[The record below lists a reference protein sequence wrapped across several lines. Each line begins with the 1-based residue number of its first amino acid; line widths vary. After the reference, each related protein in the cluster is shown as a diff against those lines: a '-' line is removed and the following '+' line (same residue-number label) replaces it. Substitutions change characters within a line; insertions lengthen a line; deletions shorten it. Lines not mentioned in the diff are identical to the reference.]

1 MSIANILS
9 MAGGLGLFLFGIRTM
24 GDGLENAAGAKLK
37 RMLEVLTGNRFLAVL
52 VGFVVTAII
61 QSSTATTVMVV
72 GFVNA
77 GMMTLA
83 QAVGVI
89 MGANIGTTVTSLLI
103 ALNFSSVAA
112 ASVLV
117 GVILMLASKKT
128 LVKNLGSIFTGFGLL
143 FLGIDLMSDSMAPLR
158 ESAGFMNFIVAV
170 SDSPLRPL
178 FGILLGIVMT
188 AVLQSSSASVGV
200 LQTLAMQGLV
210 PLKFSVFVL
219 FGQNIGTC
227 LTALF
232 STVGAK
238 KNSKRAAVIHL
249 LFNLLGTGMFI
260 LIALLTPYIEWIEKI
275 SSDPMAQIAISHIVF
290 NVVSTIVL
298 FPFAKL
304 LVKLSCLIVPGKDDS
319 ESEMHCRFIDDRLL
333 NTPPFAVMQVG
344 KEVARMAKLARD
356 NFETS
361 AYALINRSD
370 KDLDKVM
377 EKEEVINYLNHHI
390 TSYLV
395 KLNALDIT
403 DSDSD
408 YIARVFHAINDIE
421 RVGDH
426 ATNLAEAAERNIGDG
441 LTFSDAAR
449 DELNQLCGSVITLL
463 DRSIEAFDR
472 QSLGD
477 GEAKELSDL
486 EEHIDDLTLT
496 CQDAHIFRLNRN
508 ECNTEAGMLYLNTI
522 TDFERVGDHAINIAF
537 LARSNNFKNTLAFC
551 RGMMYNINRT
561 FVRTKIQHSER
572 TEQYGR
578 QTESA

>member
-1 MSIANILS
+1 MSVANILS

-77 GMMTLA
+77 GMMSLA

-112 ASVLV
+112 AAVLV

-128 LVKNLGSIFTGFGLL
+128 VVKNLGAIFTGFGLL
-143 FLGIDLMSDSMAPLR
+143 FLGIDMMSDSMAPLR
-158 ESAGFMNFIVAV
+158 ESAGFMNFIVTV
-170 SDSPLRPL
+170 SESPLRPL
-178 FGILLGIVMT
+178 FGIILGIVMT

-249 LFNLLGTGMFI
+249 LFNLIGTGIFI
-260 LIALLTPYIEWIEKI
+260 LIALLTPYVEWIEKL
-275 SSDPMAQIAISHIVF
+275 SPDPMAQIAISHIVF
-290 NVVSTIVL
+290 NIVSTVIM
-298 FPFAKL
+298 FPFAKV
-304 LVKLSCLIVPGKDDS
+304 LVKLSCLLVPGKDDS
-319 ESEMHCRFIDDRLL
+319 ESEMHCKFIDDRLL
-333 NTPPFAVMQVG
+333 NTPPFAVMQVS

-361 AYALINRSD
+361 AHALINRSD

-377 EKEEVINYLNHHI
+377 ENEDVINYLNHHI

-426 ATNLAEAAERNIGDG
+426 AINLAEAAQHNIGEG
-441 LTFSDAAR
+441 LKFSDPAR
-449 DELNQLCGSVITLL
+449 EELNQLCGSVVTLL
-463 DRSIEAFDR
+463 ERSMAAFDN
-472 QSLGD
+472 QSLSD
-477 GEAKELSDL
+477 DEAKELSDL
-486 EEHIDDLTLT
+486 EEHIDDLTLE
-496 CQDAHIFRLNRN
+496 CQDSHIFRLNRK

-537 LARSNNFKNTLAFC
+537 LARSK
-551 RGMMYNINRT
+551 
-561 FVRTKIQHSER
+561 
-572 TEQYGR
+572 
-578 QTESA
+578 

>member
-1 MSIANILS
+1 MSVANILS

-77 GMMTLA
+77 GMMSLA

-112 ASVLV
+112 ATVLV

-128 LVKNLGSIFTGFGLL
+128 VVKNLGAIFTGFGLL
-143 FLGIDLMSDSMAPLR
+143 FLGIDMMSDSMAPLR
-158 ESAGFMNFIVAV
+158 DSAGFMNFIVTV
-170 SDSPLRPL
+170 SESPLRPL
-178 FGILLGIVMT
+178 FGIILGIVMT

-249 LFNLLGTGMFI
+249 LFNLIGTGIFI
-260 LIALLTPYIEWIEKI
+260 LIALLTPYVEWIEKL
-275 SSDPMAQIAISHIVF
+275 SPDPMAQIAISHIVF
-290 NVVSTIVL
+290 NIVSTVVM
-298 FPFAKL
+298 FPFAKA
-304 LVKLSCLIVPGKDDS
+304 LVKLSCLLVPGKDDS
-319 ESEMHCRFIDDRLL
+319 ESEMHCKFIDDRLL
-333 NTPPFAVMQVG
+333 NTPPFAVMQVS

-361 AYALINRSD
+361 AHALINRSD

-377 EKEEVINYLNHHI
+377 ENEEIINYLNHHI

-426 ATNLAEAAERNIGDG
+426 AINLAEAAQHNIGEG
-441 LTFSDAAR
+441 LKFSDPAR
-449 DELNQLCGSVITLL
+449 EELNQLCGSVVTLL
-463 DRSIEAFDR
+463 ERSMAAFDN
-472 QSLGD
+472 QSLSD
-477 GEAKELSDL
+477 NEAKELSDL
-486 EEHIDDLTLT
+486 EEHIDDLTLE
-496 CQDAHIFRLNRN
+496 CQDSHIFRLNRK

-537 LARSNNFKNTLAFC
+537 LARSK
-551 RGMMYNINRT
+551 
-561 FVRTKIQHSER
+561 
-572 TEQYGR
+572 
-578 QTESA
+578 

>member
-1 MSIANILS
+1 MSVANILS

-37 RMLEVLTGNRFLAVL
+37 RILEVLTGNRFLAVL

-77 GMMTLA
+77 GMMSLA

-128 LVKNLGSIFTGFGLL
+128 VVKNLGAIFTGFGLL
-143 FLGIDLMSDSMAPLR
+143 FLGIDMMSDSMAPLR
-158 ESAGFMNFIVAV
+158 DSAGFMNFIVTV
-170 SDSPLRPL
+170 SESPLRPL
-178 FGILLGIVMT
+178 FGIILGIVMT

-249 LFNLLGTGMFI
+249 LFNLIGTGIFI
-260 LIALLTPYIEWIEKI
+260 LIALLTPYVEWIEKL
-275 SSDPMAQIAISHIVF
+275 SPDPMAQIAISHIVF
-290 NVVSTIVL
+290 NIVSTVVM
-298 FPFAKL
+298 FPFAKV
-304 LVKLSCLIVPGKDDS
+304 LVKLSCLLVPGKDDS
-319 ESEMHCRFIDDRLL
+319 ESEMHCKFIDDRLL
-333 NTPPFAVMQVG
+333 NTPPFAVMQVS

-361 AYALINRSD
+361 AHALINRSD

-377 EKEEVINYLNHHI
+377 GNEEIINYLNHHI

-426 ATNLAEAAERNIGDG
+426 AINLAEAAQHNIGEG
-441 LTFSDAAR
+441 LKFSDPAR
-449 DELNQLCGSVITLL
+449 EELNQLCGSVVTLL
-463 DRSIEAFDR
+463 ERSMAAFDN
-472 QSLGD
+472 QSLSD
-477 GEAKELSDL
+477 NEAKELSDL
-486 EEHIDDLTLT
+486 EEHIDDLTLE
-496 CQDAHIFRLNRN
+496 CQDSHIFRLNRK

-537 LARSNNFKNTLAFC
+537 LARSK
-551 RGMMYNINRT
+551 
-561 FVRTKIQHSER
+561 
-572 TEQYGR
+572 
-578 QTESA
+578 

>member
-1 MSIANILS
+1 MSVANILS

-77 GMMTLA
+77 GMMSLA

-112 ASVLV
+112 AAVLV

-128 LVKNLGSIFTGFGLL
+128 VVKNLGAIFTGFGLL
-143 FLGIDLMSDSMAPLR
+143 FLGIDMMSDSMAPIR
-158 ESAGFMNFIVAV
+158 ESAGFMNFIVTV
-170 SDSPLRPL
+170 SESPLRPL
-178 FGILLGIVMT
+178 FGIILGIVMT

-249 LFNLLGTGMFI
+249 LFNLIGTGIFI
-260 LIALLTPYIEWIEKI
+260 LIALLTPYVEWIEKL
-275 SSDPMAQIAISHIVF
+275 SPDPMAQIAISHIVF
-290 NVVSTIVL
+290 NIVSTVVM
-298 FPFAKL
+298 FPFAKV
-304 LVKLSCLIVPGKDDS
+304 LVKLSCLLVPGKDDS
-319 ESEMHCRFIDDRLL
+319 ESEMHCKFIDDRLL
-333 NTPPFAVMQVG
+333 NTPPFAVMQVS

-361 AYALINRSD
+361 AHALINRSD

-377 EKEEVINYLNHHI
+377 ENEEIINYLNHHI

-426 ATNLAEAAERNIGDG
+426 AINLAEAAQHNIGEG
-441 LTFSDAAR
+441 LKFSDPAR
-449 DELNQLCGSVITLL
+449 EELNQLCGSVVTLL
-463 DRSIEAFDR
+463 ERSMAAFDN
-472 QSLGD
+472 QSLSD
-477 GEAKELSDL
+477 NEAKELSDL
-486 EEHIDDLTLT
+486 EEHIDDLTLE
-496 CQDAHIFRLNRN
+496 CQDSHIFRLNRK

-537 LARSNNFKNTLAFC
+537 LAISK
-551 RGMMYNINRT
+551 
-561 FVRTKIQHSER
+561 
-572 TEQYGR
+572 
-578 QTESA
+578 

>member
-1 MSIANILS
+1 MSVANILS

-77 GMMTLA
+77 GMMSLA

-112 ASVLV
+112 AAVLV

-128 LVKNLGSIFTGFGLL
+128 VVKNLGAIFTGFGLL
-143 FLGIDLMSDSMAPLR
+143 FLGIDMMSDSMAPLR
-158 ESAGFMNFIVAV
+158 ESAGFMNFIVTV
-170 SDSPLRPL
+170 SESPLRPL
-178 FGILLGIVMT
+178 FGIILGIVMT

-249 LFNLLGTGMFI
+249 LFNLIGTGIFI
-260 LIALLTPYIEWIEKI
+260 LIALLAPYVEWIEKL
-275 SSDPMAQIAISHIVF
+275 SPDPMAQIAISHIVF
-290 NVVSTIVL
+290 NIVSTVVM
-298 FPFAKL
+298 FPFANV
-304 LVKLSCLIVPGKDDS
+304 LVKLSCLLVPGKDDS
-319 ESEMHCRFIDDRLL
+319 ESEMHCKFIDDRLL
-333 NTPPFAVMQVG
+333 NTPPFAVMQVS

-361 AYALINRSD
+361 AHALINRSD

-377 EKEEVINYLNHHI
+377 ENEEIINYLNHHI

-426 ATNLAEAAERNIGDG
+426 AINLAEAAQHNIGEG
-441 LTFSDAAR
+441 LKFSDPAR
-449 DELNQLCGSVITLL
+449 EELNQLCGSVVTLL
-463 DRSIEAFDR
+463 ERSMAAFDN
-472 QSLGD
+472 QSLSD
-477 GEAKELSDL
+477 NEAKELSDL
-486 EEHIDDLTLT
+486 EEHIDDLTLE
-496 CQDAHIFRLNRN
+496 CQDSHIFRLNRK

-522 TDFERVGDHAINIAF
+522 TDLERVGDHAINIAF
-537 LARSNNFKNTLAFC
+537 LARSK
-551 RGMMYNINRT
+551 
-561 FVRTKIQHSER
+561 
-572 TEQYGR
+572 
-578 QTESA
+578 

>member
-117 GVILMLASKKT
+117 GVTLMLASKKT

-290 NVVSTIVL
+290 NVVSTVVL

-537 LARSNNFKNTLAFC
+537 LARSK
-551 RGMMYNINRT
+551 
-561 FVRTKIQHSER
+561 
-572 TEQYGR
+572 
-578 QTESA
+578 

>member
-77 GMMTLA
+77 GMMSLA

-112 ASVLV
+112 AAVLV

-128 LVKNLGSIFTGFGLL
+128 VVKNLGAIFTGFGLL
-143 FLGIDLMSDSMAPLR
+143 FLGIDMMSDSMAPLR
-158 ESAGFMNFIVAV
+158 DSAGFMNFIVTV
-170 SDSPLRPL
+170 SESPLRPL
-178 FGILLGIVMT
+178 FGIILGIVMT

-249 LFNLLGTGMFI
+249 LFNLIGTGIFI
-260 LIALLTPYIEWIEKI
+260 LIALLTPYVEWIEKL
-275 SSDPMAQIAISHIVF
+275 SPDPMAQIAISHIVF
-290 NVVSTIVL
+290 NIVSTVVM
-298 FPFAKL
+298 FPFAKA
-304 LVKLSCLIVPGKDDS
+304 LVKLSCLLVPGKDDS
-319 ESEMHCRFIDDRLL
+319 ESEMHCKFIDDRLL
-333 NTPPFAVMQVG
+333 NTPPFAVMQVS

-361 AYALINRSD
+361 AHALINRSD

-377 EKEEVINYLNHHI
+377 ENEEIINYLNHHI

-426 ATNLAEAAERNIGDG
+426 AINLAEAAQHNIGEG
-441 LTFSDAAR
+441 LKFSDPAR
-449 DELNQLCGSVITLL
+449 EELNQLCGSVVTLL
-463 DRSIEAFDR
+463 ERSMAAFDN
-472 QSLGD
+472 QSLSD
-477 GEAKELSDL
+477 NEAKELSDL
-486 EEHIDDLTLT
+486 EEHIDDLTLE
-496 CQDAHIFRLNRN
+496 CQDSHIFRLNRK

-537 LARSNNFKNTLAFC
+537 LARSK
-551 RGMMYNINRT
+551 
-561 FVRTKIQHSER
+561 
-572 TEQYGR
+572 
-578 QTESA
+578 

>member
-1 MSIANILS
+1 MSVANILS

-77 GMMTLA
+77 GMMSLA

-112 ASVLV
+112 AAVLV

-128 LVKNLGSIFTGFGLL
+128 VVKNLGAIFTGFGLL
-143 FLGIDLMSDSMAPLR
+143 FLGIDMMSDSMAPLR
-158 ESAGFMNFIVAV
+158 DSAGFMNFIVTV
-170 SDSPLRPL
+170 SESPLRPL
-178 FGILLGIVMT
+178 FGIILGIVMT

-249 LFNLLGTGMFI
+249 LFNLIGTGIFI
-260 LIALLTPYIEWIEKI
+260 LIALLTPYVEWIEKL
-275 SSDPMAQIAISHIVF
+275 SPDPMAQIAISHIVF
-290 NVVSTIVL
+290 NIVSTVVM
-298 FPFAKL
+298 FPFAKV
-304 LVKLSCLIVPGKDDS
+304 LVKLSCLLVPGKDDS
-319 ESEMHCRFIDDRLL
+319 ESEMHCKFIDDRLL
-333 NTPPFAVMQVG
+333 NTPPFAVMQVS
-344 KEVARMAKLARD
+344 KEVARMAKLAHD

-361 AYALINRSD
+361 AHALINRSD

-377 EKEEVINYLNHHI
+377 ENEEIINYLNHHI
-390 TSYLV
+390 TAYLV

-426 ATNLAEAAERNIGDG
+426 AINLAEAAQHNIGEG
-441 LTFSDAAR
+441 LKFSDPAR
-449 DELNQLCGSVITLL
+449 EELNQLCGSVVTLL
-463 DRSIEAFDR
+463 ERSMAAFDN
-472 QSLGD
+472 QSLSD
-477 GEAKELSDL
+477 DEAKELSDL
-486 EEHIDDLTLT
+486 EEHIDDLTLE
-496 CQDAHIFRLNRN
+496 CQDSHIFRLNRK

-537 LARSNNFKNTLAFC
+537 LARSK
-551 RGMMYNINRT
+551 
-561 FVRTKIQHSER
+561 
-572 TEQYGR
+572 
-578 QTESA
+578 

>member
-290 NVVSTIVL
+290 NVVSTVVL

-370 KDLDKVM
+370 KDLYKVM
-377 EKEEVINYLNHHI
+377 ENEEVINYLNHHI

-449 DELNQLCGSVITLL
+449 DELNQLCGSVINLL
-463 DRSIEAFDR
+463 DRSIEAFNN

-537 LARSNNFKNTLAFC
+537 LARSK
-551 RGMMYNINRT
+551 
-561 FVRTKIQHSER
+561 
-572 TEQYGR
+572 
-578 QTESA
+578 

>member
-1 MSIANILS
+1 MSVANILS

-77 GMMTLA
+77 GMMSLA

-112 ASVLV
+112 AAVLV

-128 LVKNLGSIFTGFGLL
+128 VVKNLGAIFTGFGLL
-143 FLGIDLMSDSMAPLR
+143 FLGIDVMSDSMAPLR
-158 ESAGFMNFIVAV
+158 ESAGFMNFIVTV
-170 SDSPLRPL
+170 SESPLRPL
-178 FGILLGIVMT
+178 FGIILGIVMT

-249 LFNLLGTGMFI
+249 LFNLIGTGIFI
-260 LIALLTPYIEWIEKI
+260 LIALLAPYVEWIEKL
-275 SSDPMAQIAISHIVF
+275 SPDPMAQIAISHIVF
-290 NVVSTIVL
+290 NIVSTVIM
-298 FPFAKL
+298 FPFANV
-304 LVKLSCLIVPGKDDS
+304 LVKLSCLLVPGKDDS
-319 ESEMHCRFIDDRLL
+319 ESEMHCKFIDDRLL
-333 NTPPFAVMQVG
+333 NTPPFAVMQVS

-361 AYALINRSD
+361 AHALINCSD

-377 EKEEVINYLNHHI
+377 ENEEVINYLNHHI

-426 ATNLAEAAERNIGDG
+426 AINLAEAAQHNIGEG
-441 LTFSDAAR
+441 LKFSDPAR
-449 DELNQLCGSVITLL
+449 EELNQLCGSVVTLL
-463 DRSIEAFDR
+463 ERSMAAFDN
-472 QSLGD
+472 QSLSD
-477 GEAKELSDL
+477 NEAKELSDL
-486 EEHIDDLTLT
+486 EEHIDDLTLE
-496 CQDAHIFRLNRN
+496 CQDSHIFRLNRK

-537 LARSNNFKNTLAFC
+537 LARSK
-551 RGMMYNINRT
+551 
-561 FVRTKIQHSER
+561 
-572 TEQYGR
+572 
-578 QTESA
+578 

>member
-1 MSIANILS
+1 MSVANILS

-77 GMMTLA
+77 GMMSLA

-112 ASVLV
+112 AAVLV

-128 LVKNLGSIFTGFGLL
+128 VVKNLGAIFTGFGLL
-143 FLGIDLMSDSMAPLR
+143 FLGIDMMSDSMAPLR
-158 ESAGFMNFIVAV
+158 ESAGFMNFIVTV
-170 SDSPLRPL
+170 SESPLRPL
-178 FGILLGIVMT
+178 FGIILGIVMT

-249 LFNLLGTGMFI
+249 LFNLIGTGIFI
-260 LIALLTPYIEWIEKI
+260 LIALLAPYVEWIEKL
-275 SSDPMAQIAISHIVF
+275 SPDPMAQIAISHIVF
-290 NVVSTIVL
+290 NIVSTVVM
-298 FPFAKL
+298 FPFANV
-304 LVKLSCLIVPGKDDS
+304 LVKLSCLLVPGKDDS
-319 ESEMHCRFIDDRLL
+319 ESEMHCKFIDDRLL
-333 NTPPFAVMQVG
+333 NTPPFAVMQVS

-361 AYALINRSD
+361 AHALINRSD

-377 EKEEVINYLNHHI
+377 ENEEIINYLNHHI

-426 ATNLAEAAERNIGDG
+426 AINLAEAAQHNIGEG
-441 LTFSDAAR
+441 LKFSDPAR
-449 DELNQLCGSVITLL
+449 EELNQLCGSVVTLL
-463 DRSIEAFDR
+463 ERSMAAFDN
-472 QSLGD
+472 QSLSND
-477 GEAKELSDL
+477 EAKELSDL
-486 EEHIDDLTLT
+486 EEHIDDLTLE
-496 CQDAHIFRLNRN
+496 CQDSHIFRLNRK

-522 TDFERVGDHAINIAF
+522 TDLERVGDHAINIAF
-537 LARSNNFKNTLAFC
+537 LARSK
-551 RGMMYNINRT
+551 
-561 FVRTKIQHSER
+561 
-572 TEQYGR
+572 
-578 QTESA
+578 

>member
-1 MSIANILS
+1 MSVANILS

-77 GMMTLA
+77 GMMSLA

-112 ASVLV
+112 AAVLV

-128 LVKNLGSIFTGFGLL
+128 VVKNLGAIFTGFGLL
-143 FLGIDLMSDSMAPLR
+143 FLGIDMMSDSMAPLR
-158 ESAGFMNFIVAV
+158 DSAGFMNFIVTV
-170 SDSPLRPL
+170 SESPLRPL
-178 FGILLGIVMT
+178 FGIILGIVMT

-249 LFNLLGTGMFI
+249 LFNLIGTGIFI
-260 LIALLTPYIEWIEKI
+260 LIALLTPYVEWIEKL
-275 SSDPMAQIAISHIVF
+275 SPDPMAQIAISHIVF
-290 NVVSTIVL
+290 NIVSTVVM
-298 FPFAKL
+298 FPFAKV
-304 LVKLSCLIVPGKDDS
+304 LVKLSCLLVPGKDDS
-319 ESEMHCRFIDDRLL
+319 ESEMHCKFIDDRLL
-333 NTPPFAVMQVG
+333 NTPPFAVMQVS

-361 AYALINRSD
+361 AHALINRSD

-377 EKEEVINYLNHHI
+377 ENEEIINYLNHHI

-426 ATNLAEAAERNIGDG
+426 AINLAEAAQHNIGEG
-441 LTFSDAAR
+441 LKFSDPAR
-449 DELNQLCGSVITLL
+449 EELNQLCGSVVTLL
-463 DRSIEAFDR
+463 ERSMAAFDN
-472 QSLGD
+472 QSLSD
-477 GEAKELSDL
+477 NEAKELSDL
-486 EEHIDDLTLT
+486 EEHIDDLTLE
-496 CQDAHIFRLNRN
+496 CQDSHIFRLNRK

-537 LARSNNFKNTLAFC
+537 LQDQNNFQNTLAFC
-551 RGMMYNINRT
+551 RGMM
-561 FVRTKIQHSER
+561 
-572 TEQYGR
+572 
-578 QTESA
+578 

>member
-1 MSIANILS
+1 MSVANILS

-77 GMMTLA
+77 GMMSLA

-103 ALNFSSVAA
+103 ALKFSSVAA
-112 ASVLV
+112 AAVLV

-128 LVKNLGSIFTGFGLL
+128 VVKNLGAIFTGFGLL
-143 FLGIDLMSDSMAPLR
+143 FLGIDMMSDSMAPLR
-158 ESAGFMNFIVAV
+158 ESAGFMNFIVTV
-170 SDSPLRPL
+170 SESPLRPL
-178 FGILLGIVMT
+178 FGIILGIVMT

-249 LFNLLGTGMFI
+249 LFNLIGTGIFI
-260 LIALLTPYIEWIEKI
+260 LIALLAPYVEWIEKL
-275 SSDPMAQIAISHIVF
+275 SPDPMAQIAISHIVF
-290 NVVSTIVL
+290 NIVSTVIM
-298 FPFAKL
+298 FPFANV
-304 LVKLSCLIVPGKDDS
+304 LVKLSCLLVPGKDDS
-319 ESEMHCRFIDDRLL
+319 ESEMHCKFIDDRLL
-333 NTPPFAVMQVG
+333 NTPPFAVMQVS

-361 AYALINRSD
+361 AHALINRSD

-377 EKEEVINYLNHHI
+377 ENEEIINYLNHHI

-426 ATNLAEAAERNIGDG
+426 AINLAEAAQHNIGEG
-441 LTFSDAAR
+441 LKFSDPAR
-449 DELNQLCGSVITLL
+449 EELNQLCGSVVTLL
-463 DRSIEAFDR
+463 ERSMAAFDN
-472 QSLGD
+472 QSLSD
-477 GEAKELSDL
+477 DEAKELSDL
-486 EEHIDDLTLT
+486 EEHIDDLTLE
-496 CQDAHIFRLNRN
+496 CQDSHIFRLNRK

-537 LARSNNFKNTLAFC
+537 LARSK
-551 RGMMYNINRT
+551 
-561 FVRTKIQHSER
+561 
-572 TEQYGR
+572 
-578 QTESA
+578 

>member
-1 MSIANILS
+1 MSVANILS

-77 GMMTLA
+77 GMMSLA

-128 LVKNLGSIFTGFGLL
+128 VVKNLGAIFTGFGLL
-143 FLGIDLMSDSMAPLR
+143 FLGIDMMSDSMAPLR
-158 ESAGFMNFIVAV
+158 ESAGFMNFIVTV
-170 SDSPLRPL
+170 SESPLRPL
-178 FGILLGIVMT
+178 FGIILGIVMT

-249 LFNLLGTGMFI
+249 LFNLIGTGIFI
-260 LIALLTPYIEWIEKI
+260 LIALLTPYVEWIEKL
-275 SSDPMAQIAISHIVF
+275 SPDPMAQIAISHIVF
-290 NVVSTIVL
+290 NIVSTVVM
-298 FPFAKL
+298 FPFAKA
-304 LVKLSCLIVPGKDDS
+304 LVKLSCLLVPGKDDS
-319 ESEMHCRFIDDRLL
+319 ESEMHCKFIDDRLL
-333 NTPPFAVMQVG
+333 NTPPFAVMQVS

-361 AYALINRSD
+361 AHALINRSD

-377 EKEEVINYLNHHI
+377 ENVEIINYLNHHI

-426 ATNLAEAAERNIGDG
+426 AINLAEAAQHNIGEG
-441 LTFSDAAR
+441 LKFSDPAR
-449 DELNQLCGSVITLL
+449 EELNQLCGSVVTLL
-463 DRSIEAFDR
+463 ERSMAAFDN
-472 QSLGD
+472 QSLSD
-477 GEAKELSDL
+477 NEAKELSDL
-486 EEHIDDLTLT
+486 EEHIDDLTLE
-496 CQDAHIFRLNRN
+496 CQDSHIFRLNRK

-537 LARSNNFKNTLAFC
+537 LARSK
-551 RGMMYNINRT
+551 
-561 FVRTKIQHSER
+561 
-572 TEQYGR
+572 
-578 QTESA
+578 

>member
-1 MSIANILS
+1 MSVANILS

-77 GMMTLA
+77 GMMSLA

-112 ASVLV
+112 AAVLV

-128 LVKNLGSIFTGFGLL
+128 VVKNLGAIFTGFGLL
-143 FLGIDLMSDSMAPLR
+143 FLGIDMMSDSMAPLR
-158 ESAGFMNFIVAV
+158 ESAGFMNFIVTV
-170 SDSPLRPL
+170 SESPLRPL
-178 FGILLGIVMT
+178 FGIILGIVMT

-249 LFNLLGTGMFI
+249 LFNLIGTGIFI
-260 LIALLTPYIEWIEKI
+260 LIALLTPYVEWIEKL
-275 SSDPMAQIAISHIVF
+275 SPDPMAQIAISHIVF
-290 NVVSTIVL
+290 NIVSTVVM
-298 FPFAKL
+298 FPFANV
-304 LVKLSCLIVPGKDDS
+304 LVKLSCLLVPGKDDS
-319 ESEMHCRFIDDRLL
+319 ESEMHCKFIDDRLL
-333 NTPPFAVMQVG
+333 NTPPFAVMQVS

-361 AYALINRSD
+361 AHALINRSD

-377 EKEEVINYLNHHI
+377 ENEEIINYLNHHI

-426 ATNLAEAAERNIGDG
+426 AINLAEAAQHNIGEG
-441 LTFSDAAR
+441 LKFSDPAR
-449 DELNQLCGSVITLL
+449 EELNQLCGSVVTLL
-463 DRSIEAFDR
+463 ERSMAAFDN
-472 QSLGD
+472 QSLSD
-477 GEAKELSDL
+477 NEAKELSDL
-486 EEHIDDLTLT
+486 EEHIDDLTLE
-496 CQDAHIFRLNRN
+496 CQDSHIFRLNRK

-537 LARSNNFKNTLAFC
+537 LARSK
-551 RGMMYNINRT
+551 
-561 FVRTKIQHSER
+561 
-572 TEQYGR
+572 
-578 QTESA
+578 

>member
-1 MSIANILS
+1 MSVANILS

-77 GMMTLA
+77 GMMSLA

-128 LVKNLGSIFTGFGLL
+128 VVKNLGAIFTGFGLL
-143 FLGIDLMSDSMAPLR
+143 FLGIDMMSDSMAPLR
-158 ESAGFMNFIVAV
+158 ESAGFMNFIVTV
-170 SDSPLRPL
+170 SESPLRPL
-178 FGILLGIVMT
+178 FGIILGIVMT

-249 LFNLLGTGMFI
+249 LFNLIGTGIFI
-260 LIALLTPYIEWIEKI
+260 LIALLTPYVEWIEKL
-275 SSDPMAQIAISHIVF
+275 SPDPMAQIAISHIVF
-290 NVVSTIVL
+290 NIVSTVVM
-298 FPFAKL
+298 FPFAKV
-304 LVKLSCLIVPGKDDS
+304 LVKLSCLLVPGKDDS
-319 ESEMHCRFIDDRLL
+319 ESEMHCKFIDDRLL
-333 NTPPFAVMQVG
+333 NTPPFAVMQVS

-356 NFETS
+356 NFEAS
-361 AYALINRSD
+361 AHALINRSD

-377 EKEEVINYLNHHI
+377 ENEEIINYLNHHI

-426 ATNLAEAAERNIGDG
+426 AINLAEAAQHNIGEG
-441 LTFSDAAR
+441 LKFSDPAR
-449 DELNQLCGSVITLL
+449 EELNQLCGSVVTLL
-463 DRSIEAFDR
+463 ERSMAAFDN
-472 QSLGD
+472 QSLSD
-477 GEAKELSDL
+477 DEAKELSDL
-486 EEHIDDLTLT
+486 EEHIDDLTLE
-496 CQDAHIFRLNRN
+496 CQDSHIFRLNRK

-537 LARSNNFKNTLAFC
+537 LARSK
-551 RGMMYNINRT
+551 
-561 FVRTKIQHSER
+561 
-572 TEQYGR
+572 
-578 QTESA
+578 

>member
-1 MSIANILS
+1 MSVANILS

-77 GMMTLA
+77 GMMSLA

-112 ASVLV
+112 AAVLV

-128 LVKNLGSIFTGFGLL
+128 VVKNLGAIFTGFGLR
-143 FLGIDLMSDSMAPLR
+143 FLGIDMMSDSMAPLR
-158 ESAGFMNFIVAV
+158 ESAGFMNFIVTV
-170 SDSPLRPL
+170 SESPLRPL
-178 FGILLGIVMT
+178 FGIILGIVMT

-249 LFNLLGTGMFI
+249 LFNLIGTGIFI
-260 LIALLTPYIEWIEKI
+260 LIALLAPYVEWIEKL
-275 SSDPMAQIAISHIVF
+275 SPDPMAQIAISHIVF
-290 NVVSTIVL
+290 NIVSTVVM
-298 FPFAKL
+298 FPFANI
-304 LVKLSCLIVPGKDDS
+304 LVKLSCLLVPGKDDS
-319 ESEMHCRFIDDRLL
+319 ESEMHCKFIDDRLL
-333 NTPPFAVMQVG
+333 NTPPFAVMQVS
-344 KEVARMAKLARD
+344 KEVARMAKLARE

-361 AYALINRSD
+361 AHALINRSD

-377 EKEEVINYLNHHI
+377 ENEEIINYLNHHI

-426 ATNLAEAAERNIGDG
+426 AINLAEAAQHNIGEG
-441 LTFSDAAR
+441 LKFSDPAR
-449 DELNQLCGSVITLL
+449 EELNQLCGSVVTLL
-463 DRSIEAFDR
+463 ERSMAAFDN
-472 QSLGD
+472 QSLSD
-477 GEAKELSDL
+477 NEAKELSDL
-486 EEHIDDLTLT
+486 EEHIDDLTLE
-496 CQDAHIFRLNRN
+496 CQDSHIFRLNRK

-537 LARSNNFKNTLAFC
+537 LARSK
-551 RGMMYNINRT
+551 
-561 FVRTKIQHSER
+561 
-572 TEQYGR
+572 
-578 QTESA
+578 

>member
-1 MSIANILS
+1 MSVANILS

-77 GMMTLA
+77 GMMSLA

-112 ASVLV
+112 AAVLV

-128 LVKNLGSIFTGFGLL
+128 VVKNLGAIFTGFGLL
-143 FLGIDLMSDSMAPLR
+143 FIGIDMMSDSMAPLR
-158 ESAGFMNFIVAV
+158 ESAGFMNFIVTV
-170 SDSPLRPL
+170 SESPLRPL
-178 FGILLGIVMT
+178 FGIILGIVMT

-249 LFNLLGTGMFI
+249 LFNLIGTGIFI
-260 LIALLTPYIEWIEKI
+260 LIALLAPYVEWIEKL
-275 SSDPMAQIAISHIVF
+275 SPDPMAQIAISHIVF
-290 NVVSTIVL
+290 NIVSTVVM
-298 FPFAKL
+298 FPFAKV
-304 LVKLSCLIVPGKDDS
+304 LVKLSCLLVPGKDDS
-319 ESEMHCRFIDDRLL
+319 ESEMHCKFIDDRLL
-333 NTPPFAVMQVG
+333 NTPPFAVMQVS

-361 AYALINRSD
+361 AHALINRSD

-377 EKEEVINYLNHHI
+377 ENEEIINYLNHHI

-426 ATNLAEAAERNIGDG
+426 AINLAEAAQHNIGEG
-441 LTFSDAAR
+441 LKFSDPAR
-449 DELNQLCGSVITLL
+449 EELNQLCGSVVTLL
-463 DRSIEAFDR
+463 ERSMAAFDN
-472 QSLGD
+472 QSLSD
-477 GEAKELSDL
+477 NEAKELSDL
-486 EEHIDDLTLT
+486 EEHIDDLTLE
-496 CQDAHIFRLNRN
+496 CQDSHIFRLNRK

-537 LARSNNFKNTLAFC
+537 LARSK
-551 RGMMYNINRT
+551 
-561 FVRTKIQHSER
+561 
-572 TEQYGR
+572 
-578 QTESA
+578 

>member
-1 MSIANILS
+1 MSVANILS

-77 GMMTLA
+77 GMMSLA

-112 ASVLV
+112 AAVLV

-128 LVKNLGSIFTGFGLL
+128 VVKNLGAIFTGFGLL
-143 FLGIDLMSDSMAPLR
+143 FLGIDMMSDSMAPLR
-158 ESAGFMNFIVAV
+158 ESAGFMNFIVTV
-170 SDSPLRPL
+170 SESPLRPL
-178 FGILLGIVMT
+178 FGIILGIVMT

-249 LFNLLGTGMFI
+249 LFNLIGTGIFI
-260 LIALLTPYIEWIEKI
+260 LIALLAPYVEWIEKL
-275 SSDPMAQIAISHIVF
+275 SPDPMAQIAISHIVF
-290 NVVSTIVL
+290 NIVSTVIM
-298 FPFAKL
+298 FPFAKV
-304 LVKLSCLIVPGKDDS
+304 LVKLSFLLVPGKDDS
-319 ESEMHCRFIDDRLL
+319 ESEMHCKFIDDRLL
-333 NTPPFAVMQVG
+333 NTPPFAVMQVS

-361 AYALINRSD
+361 AHALINRSD

-377 EKEEVINYLNHHI
+377 ENEEIINYLNHHI

-426 ATNLAEAAERNIGDG
+426 AINLAEAAQHNIGEG
-441 LTFSDAAR
+441 LKFSDPAR
-449 DELNQLCGSVITLL
+449 EELNQLCGSVVTLL
-463 DRSIEAFDR
+463 ERSMAAFDN
-472 QSLGD
+472 QSLSD
-477 GEAKELSDL
+477 DEAKKLSDL
-486 EEHIDDLTLT
+486 EEHIDDLTLE
-496 CQDAHIFRLNRN
+496 CQDSHIFRLNRK

-537 LARSNNFKNTLAFC
+537 LARSK
-551 RGMMYNINRT
+551 
-561 FVRTKIQHSER
+561 
-572 TEQYGR
+572 
-578 QTESA
+578 

>member
-1 MSIANILS
+1 MSVANILS

-77 GMMTLA
+77 GMMSLA

-112 ASVLV
+112 AAVLV

-128 LVKNLGSIFTGFGLL
+128 VVKNLGAIFTGFGLL
-143 FLGIDLMSDSMAPLR
+143 FLGIDMMSDSMAPLR
-158 ESAGFMNFIVAV
+158 DSAGFMNFIVTV
-170 SDSPLRPL
+170 SESPLRPL
-178 FGILLGIVMT
+178 FGIILGIVMT

-238 KNSKRAAVIHL
+238 KNSKRAAAIHL
-249 LFNLLGTGMFI
+249 LFNLIGTGIFI
-260 LIALLTPYIEWIEKI
+260 LIALLTPYVEWIEKL
-275 SSDPMAQIAISHIVF
+275 SPDPMAQIAISHIVF
-290 NVVSTIVL
+290 NIVSTVVM
-298 FPFAKL
+298 FPFAKA
-304 LVKLSCLIVPGKDDS
+304 LVKLSCLLVPGKDDS
-319 ESEMHCRFIDDRLL
+319 ESEMHCKFIDDRLL
-333 NTPPFAVMQVG
+333 NTPPFAVMQVS

-361 AYALINRSD
+361 AHALINRSD

-377 EKEEVINYLNHHI
+377 ENEEIINYLNHHI

-426 ATNLAEAAERNIGDG
+426 AINLAEAAQHNIGEG
-441 LTFSDAAR
+441 LKFSDPAR
-449 DELNQLCGSVITLL
+449 EELNQLCGSVVTLL
-463 DRSIEAFDR
+463 ERSMAAFDN
-472 QSLGD
+472 QLLSD
-477 GEAKELSDL
+477 NEAKELSDL
-486 EEHIDDLTLT
+486 EEHIDDLTIE
-496 CQDAHIFRLNRN
+496 CQDSHIFRLNRK

-537 LARSNNFKNTLAFC
+537 LARSK
-551 RGMMYNINRT
+551 
-561 FVRTKIQHSER
+561 
-572 TEQYGR
+572 
-578 QTESA
+578 

>member
-1 MSIANILS
+1 MSVANILS

-77 GMMTLA
+77 GMMSLA

-117 GVILMLASKKT
+117 GVIFMLASKKT
-128 LVKNLGSIFTGFGLL
+128 VVKNLGAIFTGFGLL
-143 FLGIDLMSDSMAPLR
+143 FLGIDMMSDSMAPLR
-158 ESAGFMNFIVAV
+158 ESAGFMNFIVTV
-170 SDSPLRPL
+170 SESPLRPL
-178 FGILLGIVMT
+178 FGIILGLVMT

-210 PLKFSVFVL
+210 PLKFSIFVL

-227 LTALF
+227 LTALV

-249 LFNLLGTGMFI
+249 LFNVIGTVIFIFIAMF
-260 LIALLTPYIEWIEKI
+260 TPYVSWIEKL
-275 SSDPMAQIAISHIVF
+275 SDDPMAQIAISHIVF
-290 NVVSTIVL
+290 NVVSTLIM
-298 FPFAKL
+298 FPFANG

-319 ESEMHCRFIDDRLL
+319 ESEMHCKFIDDRLL

-344 KEVARMAKLARD
+344 NEVARMAKLARY

-361 AYALINRSD
+361 AHALINRSE
-370 KDLDKVM
+370 KNLDKVL
-377 EKEEVINYLNHHI
+377 ENEEIINYLNHNI

-403 DSDSD
+403 DGDSD

-426 ATNLAEAAERNIGDG
+426 AINLAEAAQHNIGDG
-441 LTFSDAAR
+441 LKFSDSAKE
-449 DELNQLCGSVITLL
+449 ELNRLCDSVVSLL
-463 DRSIEAFDR
+463 ERSIEAFDN
-472 QSLGD
+472 QSLSD
-477 GEAKELSDL
+477 EEAKELSEL
-486 EEHIDDLTLT
+486 EEHIDDLTLE
-496 CQDAHIFRLNRN
+496 CQDSHIFRLNRK

-537 LARSNNFKNTLAFC
+537 LARSK
-551 RGMMYNINRT
+551 
-561 FVRTKIQHSER
+561 
-572 TEQYGR
+572 
-578 QTESA
+578 

>member
-1 MSIANILS
+1 MSVANILS

-77 GMMTLA
+77 GMMSLA

-112 ASVLV
+112 AAVLV

-128 LVKNLGSIFTGFGLL
+128 VVKNLGAIFTGFGLL
-143 FLGIDLMSDSMAPLR
+143 FLGIDMMSDSMAPLR
-158 ESAGFMNFIVAV
+158 ESAGFMNFIVTV
-170 SDSPLRPL
+170 SESPLRPL
-178 FGILLGIVMT
+178 FGIILGIVMT

-249 LFNLLGTGMFI
+249 LFNVIGTGIFI
-260 LIALLTPYIEWIEKI
+260 LIALLAPYVEWIEKL
-275 SSDPMAQIAISHIVF
+275 SPDPMAQIAISHIVF
-290 NVVSTIVL
+290 NIVSTVIM
-298 FPFAKL
+298 FPFAKV
-304 LVKLSCLIVPGKDDS
+304 LVKLSCLLVPGKDDS
-319 ESEMHCRFIDDRLL
+319 ESEMHCKFIDDRLL
-333 NTPPFAVMQVG
+333 NTPPFAVMQVS
-344 KEVARMAKLARD
+344 KEVARMAKLARE

-361 AYALINRSD
+361 AHALINRSD

-377 EKEEVINYLNHHI
+377 ENEEIINYLNHHI

-426 ATNLAEAAERNIGDG
+426 AINLAEAAQHNIGEG
-441 LTFSDAAR
+441 LKFSDPAR
-449 DELNQLCGSVITLL
+449 EELNQLCGSVVTLL
-463 DRSIEAFDR
+463 ERSMAAFDN
-472 QSLGD
+472 QSLSD
-477 GEAKELSDL
+477 NEAKELSDL
-486 EEHIDDLTLT
+486 EEHIDDLTLE
-496 CQDAHIFRLNRN
+496 CQDSHIFRLNRK

-537 LARSNNFKNTLAFC
+537 LARSK
-551 RGMMYNINRT
+551 
-561 FVRTKIQHSER
+561 
-572 TEQYGR
+572 
-578 QTESA
+578 

>member
-1 MSIANILS
+1 MGVANILS

-77 GMMTLA
+77 GMMSLA

-112 ASVLV
+112 AAVLV

-128 LVKNLGSIFTGFGLL
+128 VVKNLGAIFTGFGLL
-143 FLGIDLMSDSMAPLR
+143 FLGIDMMSDSMAPLR
-158 ESAGFMNFIVAV
+158 DSAGFMNFIVTV
-170 SDSPLRPL
+170 SESPLRPL
-178 FGILLGIVMT
+178 FGIILGIVMT

-249 LFNLLGTGMFI
+249 LFNLIGTGIFI
-260 LIALLTPYIEWIEKI
+260 LIALLTPYVEWIEKL
-275 SSDPMAQIAISHIVF
+275 SPDPMAQIAISHIVF
-290 NVVSTIVL
+290 NIVSTVVM
-298 FPFAKL
+298 FPFAKV
-304 LVKLSCLIVPGKDDS
+304 LVKLSCLLVPGKDDS
-319 ESEMHCRFIDDRLL
+319 ESEMHCKFIDDRLL
-333 NTPPFAVMQVG
+333 NTPPFAVMQVS

-361 AYALINRSD
+361 AHALINRSD

-377 EKEEVINYLNHHI
+377 ENEEIINYLNHHI

-426 ATNLAEAAERNIGDG
+426 AINLAEAAQHNIGEG
-441 LTFSDAAR
+441 LKFSDPAR
-449 DELNQLCGSVITLL
+449 EELNQLCGSVVTLL
-463 DRSIEAFDR
+463 ERSMAAFDN
-472 QSLGD
+472 QSLSD
-477 GEAKELSDL
+477 NEAKELSDL
-486 EEHIDDLTLT
+486 EEHIDDLTLE
-496 CQDAHIFRLNRN
+496 CQDSHIFRLNRK

-537 LARSNNFKNTLAFC
+537 LARSK
-551 RGMMYNINRT
+551 
-561 FVRTKIQHSER
+561 
-572 TEQYGR
+572 
-578 QTESA
+578 

>member
-1 MSIANILS
+1 MSVANILS

-77 GMMTLA
+77 GMMSLA

-112 ASVLV
+112 AAVLV

-128 LVKNLGSIFTGFGLL
+128 VVKNLGAIFTGFGLL
-143 FLGIDLMSDSMAPLR
+143 FLGIDMMSDSMAPLR
-158 ESAGFMNFIVAV
+158 DSAGFMNFIVTV
-170 SDSPLRPL
+170 SESPLRPL
-178 FGILLGIVMT
+178 FGIILGIVMT

-249 LFNLLGTGMFI
+249 LFNLIGTGIFI
-260 LIALLTPYIEWIEKI
+260 LIALLTPYVEWIEKL
-275 SSDPMAQIAISHIVF
+275 SPDPMAQIAISHIVF
-290 NVVSTIVL
+290 NIVSTVVM
-298 FPFAKL
+298 FPFAKV
-304 LVKLSCLIVPGKDDS
+304 LVKLSCLLVPGKDDS
-319 ESEMHCRFIDDRLL
+319 ESEMHCKFIDDRLL
-333 NTPPFAVMQVG
+333 NTPPFAVMQVS

-361 AYALINRSD
+361 AHALINRSD

-377 EKEEVINYLNHHI
+377 ENEEIINYLNHHI

-426 ATNLAEAAERNIGDG
+426 AINLAEAAQHNIGEG
-441 LTFSDAAR
+441 LKFSDPAR
-449 DELNQLCGSVITLL
+449 EELNQLCGSVVTLL
-463 DRSIEAFDR
+463 ERSMTAFDN
-472 QSLGD
+472 QSLSD
-477 GEAKELSDL
+477 DEAKELSDL
-486 EEHIDDLTLT
+486 EEHIDDLTLE
-496 CQDAHIFRLNRN
+496 CQDSHIFRLNRK

-537 LARSNNFKNTLAFC
+537 LARSK
-551 RGMMYNINRT
+551 
-561 FVRTKIQHSER
+561 
-572 TEQYGR
+572 
-578 QTESA
+578 

>member
-1 MSIANILS
+1 MSVANILS

-77 GMMTLA
+77 GMMSLA

-128 LVKNLGSIFTGFGLL
+128 VVKNLGAIFTGFGLL
-143 FLGIDLMSDSMAPLR
+143 FLGIDMMSDSMAPLR
-158 ESAGFMNFIVAV
+158 ESAGFMNFIVTV
-170 SDSPLRPL
+170 SESPLRPL
-178 FGILLGIVMT
+178 FGIILGIVMT

-249 LFNLLGTGMFI
+249 LFNLIGTGIFI
-260 LIALLTPYIEWIEKI
+260 LIALLTPYVEWIEKL
-275 SSDPMAQIAISHIVF
+275 SPDPMAQIAISHIVF
-290 NVVSTIVL
+290 NIVSTVVM
-298 FPFAKL
+298 FPFAKA
-304 LVKLSCLIVPGKDDS
+304 LVKLSCLLVPGKDDS
-319 ESEMHCRFIDDRLL
+319 ESEMHCKFIDDRLL
-333 NTPPFAVMQVG
+333 NTPPFAVMQVS

-361 AYALINRSD
+361 AHALINRSD

-377 EKEEVINYLNHHI
+377 ENEEIINYLNHHI

-426 ATNLAEAAERNIGDG
+426 AINLAEAAQHNIGEG
-441 LTFSDAAR
+441 LKFSDPAR
-449 DELNQLCGSVITLL
+449 EELNQLCGSVVTLL
-463 DRSIEAFDR
+463 ERSMAAFDN
-472 QSLGD
+472 QSLSD
-477 GEAKELSDL
+477 DEAKELSDL
-486 EEHIDDLTLT
+486 EEHIDDLTLE
-496 CQDAHIFRLNRN
+496 CQDSHIFRLNRK

-537 LARSNNFKNTLAFC
+537 LARSK
-551 RGMMYNINRT
+551 
-561 FVRTKIQHSER
+561 
-572 TEQYGR
+572 
-578 QTESA
+578 

>member
-158 ESAGFMNFIVAV
+158 DSAGFMNFIVTV
-170 SDSPLRPL
+170 SESPLRPL
-178 FGILLGIVMT
+178 FGIILGIVMT

-249 LFNLLGTGMFI
+249 LFNLIGTGIFI
-260 LIALLTPYIEWIEKI
+260 LIALLTPYVEWIEKL
-275 SSDPMAQIAISHIVF
+275 SPDPMAQIAISHIVF
-290 NVVSTIVL
+290 NIVSTVVM
-298 FPFAKL
+298 FPFAKA
-304 LVKLSCLIVPGKDDS
+304 LVKLSCLLVPGKDDS
-319 ESEMHCRFIDDRLL
+319 ESEMHCKFIDDRLL
-333 NTPPFAVMQVG
+333 NTPPFAVMQVS

-361 AYALINRSD
+361 AHALINRSD

-377 EKEEVINYLNHHI
+377 ENEEIINYLNHHI

-426 ATNLAEAAERNIGDG
+426 AINLAEAAQHNIGEG
-441 LTFSDAAR
+441 LKFSDPAR
-449 DELNQLCGSVITLL
+449 EELNQLCGSVVTLL
-463 DRSIEAFDR
+463 ERSMAAFDN
-472 QSLGD
+472 QSLSD
-477 GEAKELSDL
+477 NEAKELSDL
-486 EEHIDDLTLT
+486 EEHIDDLTLE
-496 CQDAHIFRLNRN
+496 CQDSHIFRLNRK

-537 LARSNNFKNTLAFC
+537 LARSK
-551 RGMMYNINRT
+551 
-561 FVRTKIQHSER
+561 
-572 TEQYGR
+572 
-578 QTESA
+578 

>member
-1 MSIANILS
+1 MSVANILS

-77 GMMTLA
+77 GMMSLA

-112 ASVLV
+112 AAVLV

-128 LVKNLGSIFTGFGLL
+128 VVKNLGAIFTGFGLL
-143 FLGIDLMSDSMAPLR
+143 FLGIDMMSDSMAPLR
-158 ESAGFMNFIVAV
+158 DSAGFMNFIVTV
-170 SDSPLRPL
+170 SESPLRPL
-178 FGILLGIVMT
+178 FGIILGIVMT

-249 LFNLLGTGMFI
+249 LFNLIGTGIFI
-260 LIALLTPYIEWIEKI
+260 LIALLTPYVEWIEKL
-275 SSDPMAQIAISHIVF
+275 SPDPMAQIAISHIVF
-290 NVVSTIVL
+290 NIVSTVVM
-298 FPFAKL
+298 FPFAKA
-304 LVKLSCLIVPGKDDS
+304 LVKLSCLLVPGKDDS
-319 ESEMHCRFIDDRLL
+319 ESEMHCKFIDDRLL
-333 NTPPFAVMQVG
+333 NTPPFAAMQVS

-361 AYALINRSD
+361 AHALINRSD

-377 EKEEVINYLNHHI
+377 ENEEIINYLNHHI

-426 ATNLAEAAERNIGDG
+426 AINLAEAAQHNIGEG
-441 LTFSDAAR
+441 LKFSDPAR
-449 DELNQLCGSVITLL
+449 EELNQLCGSVVTLL
-463 DRSIEAFDR
+463 ERSMAAFDN
-472 QSLGD
+472 QSLSD
-477 GEAKELSDL
+477 NEAKELSDL
-486 EEHIDDLTLT
+486 EEHIDDLTLE
-496 CQDAHIFRLNRN
+496 CQDSHIFRLNRK

-537 LARSNNFKNTLAFC
+537 LARSK
-551 RGMMYNINRT
+551 
-561 FVRTKIQHSER
+561 
-572 TEQYGR
+572 
-578 QTESA
+578 

>member
-1 MSIANILS
+1 MSVANILS

-77 GMMTLA
+77 GMMSLA

-112 ASVLV
+112 AAVLV

-128 LVKNLGSIFTGFGLL
+128 VVKNLGAIFTGFGLL
-143 FLGIDLMSDSMAPLR
+143 FLGIDMMSDSMAPLR
-158 ESAGFMNFIVAV
+158 ESAGFMNFIVTV
-170 SDSPLRPL
+170 SESPLRPL
-178 FGILLGIVMT
+178 FGIILGIVMT

-249 LFNLLGTGMFI
+249 LFNLIGTGIFI
-260 LIALLTPYIEWIEKI
+260 LIALLTPYVEWIEKL
-275 SSDPMAQIAISHIVF
+275 SPDPMAQIAISHIVF
-290 NVVSTIVL
+290 NIVSTVIM
-298 FPFAKL
+298 FPFANV
-304 LVKLSCLIVPGKDDS
+304 LVKLSCLLVPGKDDS
-319 ESEMHCRFIDDRLL
+319 ESEMHCKFIDDRLL
-333 NTPPFAVMQVG
+333 NTPPFAVMQVS

-361 AYALINRSD
+361 AHALINRSD

-377 EKEEVINYLNHHI
+377 ENEDVINYLNHHI

-426 ATNLAEAAERNIGDG
+426 AINLAEAAQHNIGEG
-441 LTFSDAAR
+441 LKFSDPAR
-449 DELNQLCGSVITLL
+449 EELNRLCGSVVTLL
-463 DRSIEAFDR
+463 ERSMAAFDN
-472 QSLGD
+472 QSLSD
-477 GEAKELSDL
+477 NEAKELSDL
-486 EEHIDDLTLT
+486 EEHIDDLTLE
-496 CQDAHIFRLNRN
+496 CQDSHIFRLNRK

-537 LARSNNFKNTLAFC
+537 LARSK
-551 RGMMYNINRT
+551 
-561 FVRTKIQHSER
+561 
-572 TEQYGR
+572 
-578 QTESA
+578 

>member
-1 MSIANILS
+1 MSVANILS

-77 GMMTLA
+77 GMMSLA

-112 ASVLV
+112 AAVLV

-128 LVKNLGSIFTGFGLL
+128 VVKNLGAIFTGFGLL
-143 FLGIDLMSDSMAPLR
+143 FLGIDMMSDSMAPLR
-158 ESAGFMNFIVAV
+158 ESAGFMNFIVTV
-170 SDSPLRPL
+170 SESPLRPL
-178 FGILLGIVMT
+178 FGIILGIVMT

-249 LFNLLGTGMFI
+249 LFNLIGTGIFI
-260 LIALLTPYIEWIEKI
+260 LIALLAPYVEWIEKL
-275 SSDPMAQIAISHIVF
+275 SPDPMAQIAISHIVF
-290 NVVSTIVL
+290 NIVSTVIM
-298 FPFAKL
+298 FPFAKA
-304 LVKLSCLIVPGKDDS
+304 LVKLSCLLVPGKDDS
-319 ESEMHCRFIDDRLL
+319 ESEMHCKFIDDRLL
-333 NTPPFAVMQVG
+333 NTPPFAVMQVS

-361 AYALINRSD
+361 AHALINRSD

-377 EKEEVINYLNHHI
+377 ENEEIINYLNHHI

-426 ATNLAEAAERNIGDG
+426 AINLAEAAQHNIGEG
-441 LTFSDAAR
+441 LKFSDPAR
-449 DELNQLCGSVITLL
+449 EELNQLCGSVVTLL
-463 DRSIEAFDR
+463 ERSMAAFDN
-472 QSLGD
+472 QSLSD
-477 GEAKELSDL
+477 NEAKELSDL
-486 EEHIDDLTLT
+486 EEHIDDLTLE
-496 CQDAHIFRLNRN
+496 CQDSHIFRLNRK

-537 LARSNNFKNTLAFC
+537 LARSK
-551 RGMMYNINRT
+551 
-561 FVRTKIQHSER
+561 
-572 TEQYGR
+572 
-578 QTESA
+578 

>member
-290 NVVSTIVL
+290 NVVSTVVL

-403 DSDSD
+403 DGDSD

-463 DRSIEAFDR
+463 DRSIEAFNN

-486 EEHIDDLTLT
+486 EENIDDLTLT

-537 LARSNNFKNTLAFC
+537 LARSK
-551 RGMMYNINRT
+551 
-561 FVRTKIQHSER
+561 
-572 TEQYGR
+572 
-578 QTESA
+578 

>member
-227 LTALF
+227 LTAMF

-290 NVVSTIVL
+290 NVVSTVVL

-463 DRSIEAFDR
+463 DRSIEAFNN

-537 LARSNNFKNTLAFC
+537 LARSK
-551 RGMMYNINRT
+551 
-561 FVRTKIQHSER
+561 
-572 TEQYGR
+572 
-578 QTESA
+578 

>member
-290 NVVSTIVL
+290 NVVSTVVL

-508 ECNTEAGMLYLNTI
+508 ECNTEAGMIYLNTI

-537 LARSNNFKNTLAFC
+537 LARSK
-551 RGMMYNINRT
+551 
-561 FVRTKIQHSER
+561 
-572 TEQYGR
+572 
-578 QTESA
+578 

>member
-1 MSIANILS
+1 MSVANILS

-77 GMMTLA
+77 GMMSLA

-128 LVKNLGSIFTGFGLL
+128 VVKNLGAIFTGFGLL
-143 FLGIDLMSDSMAPLR
+143 FLGIDMMSDSMAPLR
-158 ESAGFMNFIVAV
+158 DSAGFMNFIVTV
-170 SDSPLRPL
+170 SESPLRPL
-178 FGILLGIVMT
+178 FGIILGIVMT

-249 LFNLLGTGMFI
+249 LFNLIGTGIFI
-260 LIALLTPYIEWIEKI
+260 LIALLTPYVEWIEKL
-275 SSDPMAQIAISHIVF
+275 SPDPMAQIAISHIVF
-290 NVVSTIVL
+290 NIVSTVVM
-298 FPFAKL
+298 FPFAKA
-304 LVKLSCLIVPGKDDS
+304 LVKLSCLLVPGKDDS
-319 ESEMHCRFIDDRLL
+319 ESEMHCKFIDDRLL
-333 NTPPFAVMQVG
+333 NTPPFAVMQVS
-344 KEVARMAKLARD
+344 KAVARMAKLARD

-361 AYALINRSD
+361 AHALINRSD

-377 EKEEVINYLNHHI
+377 ENEEIINYLNHHI

-426 ATNLAEAAERNIGDG
+426 AINLAEAAQHNIGEG
-441 LTFSDAAR
+441 LKFSDPAR
-449 DELNQLCGSVITLL
+449 EELNQLCGSVVTLL
-463 DRSIEAFDR
+463 ERSMAAFDN
-472 QSLGD
+472 QSLSD
-477 GEAKELSDL
+477 NEAKELSDL
-486 EEHIDDLTLT
+486 EEHIDDLTLE
-496 CQDAHIFRLNRN
+496 CQDSHIFRLNRK

-537 LARSNNFKNTLAFC
+537 LARSK
-551 RGMMYNINRT
+551 
-561 FVRTKIQHSER
+561 
-572 TEQYGR
+572 
-578 QTESA
+578 

>member
-1 MSIANILS
+1 MSITNILS

-290 NVVSTIVL
+290 NVVSTVVL

-370 KDLDKVM
+370 KDLNKVM

-449 DELNQLCGSVITLL
+449 DELNQLCGSVINLL
-463 DRSIEAFDR
+463 DRSIEAFNN

-537 LARSNNFKNTLAFC
+537 LARSK
-551 RGMMYNINRT
+551 
-561 FVRTKIQHSER
+561 
-572 TEQYGR
+572 
-578 QTESA
+578 

>member
-1 MSIANILS
+1 MSVANILS

-77 GMMTLA
+77 GMMSLA

-128 LVKNLGSIFTGFGLL
+128 VVKNLGAIFTGFGLL
-143 FLGIDLMSDSMAPLR
+143 FLGIDMMSDSMAPLR
-158 ESAGFMNFIVAV
+158 ESAGFMNFIVTV
-170 SDSPLRPL
+170 SESPLRPL
-178 FGILLGIVMT
+178 FGIILGIVMT

-249 LFNLLGTGMFI
+249 LFNLIGTGIFI
-260 LIALLTPYIEWIEKI
+260 LIALLTPYVEWIEKL
-275 SSDPMAQIAISHIVF
+275 SPDPMAQIAISHIVF
-290 NVVSTIVL
+290 NIVSTVVM
-298 FPFAKL
+298 FPFAKA
-304 LVKLSCLIVPGKDDS
+304 LVKLSCLLVPGKDDS
-319 ESEMHCRFIDDRLL
+319 ESEMHCKFIDDRLL
-333 NTPPFAVMQVG
+333 NTPPFAVMQVS

-361 AYALINRSD
+361 AHALINRSD

-377 EKEEVINYLNHHI
+377 ENEEIINYLNHHI

-426 ATNLAEAAERNIGDG
+426 AINLAEAAQHNIGEG
-441 LTFSDAAR
+441 LKFSDSAR
-449 DELNQLCGSVITLL
+449 EELNQLCGSVVTLL
-463 DRSIEAFDR
+463 ERSMAAFDN
-472 QSLGD
+472 QSLSD
-477 GEAKELSDL
+477 NEAKELSDL
-486 EEHIDDLTLT
+486 EEHVDDLTLE
-496 CQDAHIFRLNRN
+496 CQDSHIFRLNRK

-537 LARSNNFKNTLAFC
+537 LARSK
-551 RGMMYNINRT
+551 
-561 FVRTKIQHSER
+561 
-572 TEQYGR
+572 
-578 QTESA
+578 

>member
-1 MSIANILS
+1 MSVANILS

-77 GMMTLA
+77 GMMSLA

-112 ASVLV
+112 AAVLV

-128 LVKNLGSIFTGFGLL
+128 VVKNLGAIFTGFGLL
-143 FLGIDLMSDSMAPLR
+143 FLGIDMMSDSMAPLR
-158 ESAGFMNFIVAV
+158 ESAGFMNFIVTV
-170 SDSPLRPL
+170 SESPLRPL
-178 FGILLGIVMT
+178 FGIILGIVMT

-249 LFNLLGTGMFI
+249 LFNLIGTGIFI
-260 LIALLTPYIEWIEKI
+260 LIALLTPYVEWIEKL
-275 SSDPMAQIAISHIVF
+275 SPDPMAQIAISHIVF
-290 NVVSTIVL
+290 NIVSTVIM
-298 FPFAKL
+298 FPFAKV
-304 LVKLSCLIVPGKDDS
+304 LVKLSCLLVPGKDDS
-319 ESEMHCRFIDDRLL
+319 ESEMHCKFIDDRLL
-333 NTPPFAVMQVG
+333 NTPPFAVMQVS

-361 AYALINRSD
+361 AHALINRSD

-377 EKEEVINYLNHHI
+377 ENEEIINYLNHHI

-426 ATNLAEAAERNIGDG
+426 AINLAEAAQHNIGEG
-441 LTFSDAAR
+441 LKFSDSAR
-449 DELNQLCGSVITLL
+449 EELNQLCSSVVTLL
-463 DRSIEAFDR
+463 ERSMAAFDN
-472 QSLGD
+472 QSLSD
-477 GEAKELSDL
+477 NEAKELSDL
-486 EEHIDDLTLT
+486 EEHIDDLTLE
-496 CQDAHIFRLNRN
+496 CQDSHIFRLNRK

-537 LARSNNFKNTLAFC
+537 LARSK
-551 RGMMYNINRT
+551 
-561 FVRTKIQHSER
+561 
-572 TEQYGR
+572 
-578 QTESA
+578 

>member
-1 MSIANILS
+1 MSVANILS

-77 GMMTLA
+77 GMMSLA

-112 ASVLV
+112 AAVLV

-128 LVKNLGSIFTGFGLL
+128 VVKNLGAIFTGFGLL
-143 FLGIDLMSDSMAPLR
+143 FLGIDMMSDSMAPLR
-158 ESAGFMNFIVAV
+158 ESAGFMNFIVTV
-170 SDSPLRPL
+170 SESPLRPL
-178 FGILLGIVMT
+178 FGIILGIVMT

-249 LFNLLGTGMFI
+249 LFNLIGTGVFI
-260 LIALLTPYIEWIEKI
+260 LIALLTPYVEWIEKL
-275 SSDPMAQIAISHIVF
+275 SPDPMAQIAISHIVF
-290 NVVSTIVL
+290 NIVSTVIM
-298 FPFAKL
+298 FPFANV
-304 LVKLSCLIVPGKDDS
+304 LVKLSCLLVPGKDDS
-319 ESEMHCRFIDDRLL
+319 ESEMHCKFIDDRLL
-333 NTPPFAVMQVG
+333 NTPPFAVMQVS

-361 AYALINRSD
+361 AHALINRSD

-377 EKEEVINYLNHHI
+377 ENEEIINYLNHHI

-426 ATNLAEAAERNIGDG
+426 AINLAEAAQHNIGEG
-441 LTFSDAAR
+441 LKFSDPAR
-449 DELNQLCGSVITLL
+449 EELNQLCGSVVTLL
-463 DRSIEAFDR
+463 ERSMAAFDN
-472 QSLGD
+472 QSLSD
-477 GEAKELSDL
+477 NEAKELSDL
-486 EEHIDDLTLT
+486 EEHIDDLTLE
-496 CQDAHIFRLNRN
+496 CQDSHIFRLNRK

-537 LARSNNFKNTLAFC
+537 LARSK
-551 RGMMYNINRT
+551 
-561 FVRTKIQHSER
+561 
-572 TEQYGR
+572 
-578 QTESA
+578 

>member
-1 MSIANILS
+1 MSVANILS

-77 GMMTLA
+77 GMMSLA

-128 LVKNLGSIFTGFGLL
+128 VVKNLGAIFTGFGLL
-143 FLGIDLMSDSMAPLR
+143 FLGIDMMSDSMAPLR
-158 ESAGFMNFIVAV
+158 ESAGFMNFIVTV
-170 SDSPLRPL
+170 SESPLRPL
-178 FGILLGIVMT
+178 FGIILGIVMT

-210 PLKFSVFVL
+210 PFKFSVFVL

-249 LFNLLGTGMFI
+249 LFNLIGTGIFI
-260 LIALLTPYIEWIEKI
+260 LIALLTPYVEWIEKL
-275 SSDPMAQIAISHIVF
+275 SPDPMAQIAISHIVF
-290 NVVSTIVL
+290 NIVSTVVM
-298 FPFAKL
+298 FPFAKA
-304 LVKLSCLIVPGKDDS
+304 LVKLSCLLVPGKDDS
-319 ESEMHCRFIDDRLL
+319 ESEMHCKFIDDRLL
-333 NTPPFAVMQVG
+333 NTPPFAVMQVS

-361 AYALINRSD
+361 AHALINRSD

-377 EKEEVINYLNHHI
+377 ENEEIINYLNHHI

-426 ATNLAEAAERNIGDG
+426 AINLAEAAQHNIGEG
-441 LTFSDAAR
+441 LKFSDPAR
-449 DELNQLCGSVITLL
+449 EELNQLCGSVVTLL
-463 DRSIEAFDR
+463 GRSMAAFDN
-472 QSLGD
+472 QSLSD
-477 GEAKELSDL
+477 NEAKELSDL
-486 EEHIDDLTLT
+486 EEHIDDLTLE
-496 CQDAHIFRLNRN
+496 CQDSHIFRLNRK

-537 LARSNNFKNTLAFC
+537 LARSK
-551 RGMMYNINRT
+551 
-561 FVRTKIQHSER
+561 
-572 TEQYGR
+572 
-578 QTESA
+578 

>member
-290 NVVSTIVL
+290 NVVSTVVL

-370 KDLDKVM
+370 KDLDRVM

-537 LARSNNFKNTLAFC
+537 LARSK
-551 RGMMYNINRT
+551 
-561 FVRTKIQHSER
+561 
-572 TEQYGR
+572 
-578 QTESA
+578 

>member
-1 MSIANILS
+1 MSVANILS

-77 GMMTLA
+77 GMMSLA

-112 ASVLV
+112 AAVLV

-128 LVKNLGSIFTGFGLL
+128 VVKNLGAIFTGFGLL
-143 FLGIDLMSDSMAPLR
+143 FLGIDMMSDSMAPLR
-158 ESAGFMNFIVAV
+158 ESAGFMNFIVTV
-170 SDSPLRPL
+170 SESPLRPL
-178 FGILLGIVMT
+178 FGIILGIVMT

-249 LFNLLGTGMFI
+249 LFNLIGTGIFI
-260 LIALLTPYIEWIEKI
+260 LIALLTPYVEWIEKL
-275 SSDPMAQIAISHIVF
+275 SPDPMAQIAISHIVF
-290 NVVSTIVL
+290 NIVSTVIM
-298 FPFAKL
+298 FPFAKA
-304 LVKLSCLIVPGKDDS
+304 LVKLSCLLVPGKDDS
-319 ESEMHCRFIDDRLL
+319 ESEMHCKFIDDRLL
-333 NTPPFAVMQVG
+333 NTPPFAVMQVS

-361 AYALINRSD
+361 AHALINRSD

-377 EKEEVINYLNHHI
+377 ENEEIINYLNHHI

-426 ATNLAEAAERNIGDG
+426 AINLAEAAQHNIGEG
-441 LTFSDAAR
+441 LKFSDPAR
-449 DELNQLCGSVITLL
+449 EELNQLCGSVVTLL
-463 DRSIEAFDR
+463 ERSMAAFDN
-472 QSLGD
+472 QSLSD
-477 GEAKELSDL
+477 NEAKELSDL
-486 EEHIDDLTLT
+486 EEHIDDLTLE
-496 CQDAHIFRLNRN
+496 CQDSHIFRLNRK

-537 LARSNNFKNTLAFC
+537 LARSK
-551 RGMMYNINRT
+551 
-561 FVRTKIQHSER
+561 
-572 TEQYGR
+572 
-578 QTESA
+578 